1 MVVQRRFCIMNM
13 DITYRQEGGYLLP
26 ELNVPEA
33 PKIGVWG
40 ERRRQFLRE
49 HRHGIYSGLLLSGKL
64 NSHLEEIDHSA
75 ERMFSQLVKCL
86 AEKESVTEILKAAD
100 QMGWVRAMSSIRN
113 RAEEVVLSE
122 LIYY

>member
-1 MVVQRRFCIMNM
+1 MNM

-40 ERRRQFLRE
+40 EHRRQFLRE